1 MSMPSLPPHTSP
13 LAVVLDTNVV
23 LDVLVFGDGVAK
35 PLAEAL
41 SAGALVPWADEKTL
55 QELEWVL
62 AMPTFKLSAPER
74 REVFARYR
82 GLVRLC
88 TEEAPAPVKLE
99 LELPRCRDRDDQK
112 FLQLAA
118 RSRAAWL
125 VSKDKRV
132 LSMAD
137 RHGLPFVILA
147 PKQAARELT
156 RTS

>member
-1 MSMPSLPPHTSP
+1 MSMPSLTPHTSP

-23 LDVLVFGDGVAK
+23 LDVLVFDDGVAR

-41 SAGALVPWADEKTL
+41 ATGALVPWADEKTL

-62 AMPTFKLSAPER
+62 AMPTFKLAAPER

-82 GLVRLC
+82 SLVRLC
-88 TEEAPAPVKLE
+88 AQEAPAPGVE

-118 RSRAAWL
+118 RSGAAWL